1 MGSHPEQEI
10 TTTEVCVCVL
20 FFSPFVFLS
29 RFHPPYPHHYHHC
42 RRRRRRPLFAPS
54 AHSRYAVRERVSEN
68 ELIYDEVIRM
78 FLRFPKNN

>member
-1 MGSHPEQEI
+1 MIVIGGTGGGGGLPLRITVGSLL
-10 TTTEVCVCVL
+10 L
-20 FFSPFVFLS
+20 FLI
-29 RFHPPYPHHYHHC
+29 
-42 RRRRRRPLFAPS
+42 APS